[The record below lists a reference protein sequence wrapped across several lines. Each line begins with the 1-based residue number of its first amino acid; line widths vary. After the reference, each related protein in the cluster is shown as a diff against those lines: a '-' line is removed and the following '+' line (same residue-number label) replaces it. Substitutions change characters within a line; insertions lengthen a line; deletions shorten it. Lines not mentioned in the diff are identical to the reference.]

1 LVTASWVEIIHPFAT
16 SVKIADIRS
25 AIKRLKLF
33 LTNGLLNHENV
44 PGLPRMAKEHKDDEK
59 IKAAGT
65 TNDADTVTV
74 SGTRLPRMIKQEFE
88 EALQKALGLDTPST
102 FFRLCAL
109 SFLSNYYEGRKIKWP
124 PIFEV
129 SADPLADT
137 FYHAKRK

>member
-1 LVTASWVEIIHPFAT
+1 
-16 SVKIADIRS
+16 
-25 AIKRLKLF
+25 
-33 LTNGLLNHENV
+33 
-44 PGLPRMAKEHKDDEK
+44 MAKESKDDEK
-59 IKAAGT
+59 IKAAGA
-65 TNDADTVTV
+65 TNDGDTVTV

-129 SADPLADT
+129 SADPLEDT
-137 FYHAKRK
+137 FYHTKRK